1 MSKPKVWYTQPESSK
16 ERIFTPDQLQRMIDS
31 FDVTQNDT
39 GRALTTEELADGIA
53 GFDGIVTGWGSHP
66 PITAEVME
74 NADRLKIIAHAAG
87 TIKHMVSGEV
97 VEQYLVPRDIILFS
111 ANVAIAYN
119 VAESTV
125 GMLLMASHCWP
136 QFADNFRRT
145 GVWRPPSIRGNARFL
160 MGSVVGV
167 VSASKVGREVI
178 RLLSVWPLDIL
189 LYDPYVSDQDAAEMG
204 VEKVELDELFAR
216 SDHVTVHSPSIPETR
231 HMIGADQLRKLRD
244 GATFVNTSRGSVIDH
259 AALIAEAAT
268 GRIHVVLDV
277 TDPEPLPIDSP
288 FRCMPNVHIVPH
300 LSGAGFYGY
309 HMIGRM
315 TVDAL
320 EAAFAGQPVD
330 GAVNYSLYDV
340 LA

>member
-1 MSKPKVWYTQPESSK
+1 MSKPKVWYTQPESAN
-16 ERIFTPDQLQRMIDS
+16 ERIFEPQQFQRMLDS
-31 FDVTQNDT
+31 FDVTCNDT
-39 GRALTTEELADGIA
+39 GKALTTDDLAAGIA

-66 PITAEVME
+66 PMTDQVMQ

-87 TIKHMVSGEV
+87 SIKHMVSKQV
-97 VEQYLVPRDIILFS
+97 AEQYLAPRNIILFS
-111 ANVAIAYN
+111 ANEAIAYN
-119 VAESTV
+119 VAESAV

-145 GVWRPPSIRGNARFL
+145 GVWRPPAVRANGRFL

-189 LYDPYVSDQDAAEMG
+189 LYDPYVSDDDAAQMG
-204 VEKVELDELFAR
+204 GEKVELDDLFAR
-216 SDHVTVHSPSIPETR
+216 SDHVTVHAPSIPQTEG
-231 HMIGADQLRKLRD
+231 MIGAHQLRRLRD
-244 GATFVNTSRGSVIDH
+244 GATLVNTSRGSVIDH
-259 AALIAEAAT
+259 TALLAEAAT
-268 GRIHVVLDV
+268 GRLHVVLDV
-277 TDPEPLPIDSP
+277 TTPEPLPVDSP
-288 FRCMPNVHIVPH
+288 FRTLPNVHITPH
-300 LSGAGFYGY
+300 VSGAGFYGY

-320 EAAFAGQPVD
+320 EAAFAGQPVA
-330 GAVNYSLYDV
+330 GAVDYSRYDI